1 MSVAKNVL
9 GGRLALCCRNPV
21 TGFFRTGFCDT
32 CPDDVG
38 SHTVCVVV
46 SPEFLEFSR
55 ARGNDLLTPAPH
67 FQFPGLKPGD
77 KWCLCAARWLE
88 AVEAGMAPPVD
99 LNATH
104 EAALEIIPLELLKQ
118 HALHPSQ
125 A

>member
-21 TGFFRTGFCDT
+21 TGFFRTGYCDT
-32 CPDDVG
+32 CPDDLG
-38 SHTVCVVV
+38 SHTVCAVMT
-46 SPEFLEFSR
+46 EQFLAFSR
-55 ARGNDLLTPAPH
+55 ARGNDLSTPAPH
-67 FQFPGLKPGD
+67 FQFPGLKAGD

-88 AVEAGMAPPVD
+88 AHEAGMAPAVD

-104 EAALEIIPLELLKQ
+104 EAALEIIPLELLQQ